1 MGESSDHAREW
12 TDEELAY
19 INEVHQRISGPLS
32 ERQLAVLRRW
42 WQGGYA
48 TDHTDEP
55 ET

>member
-1 MGESSDHAREW
+1 MSDDTGHSREW

-19 INEVHQRISGPLS
+19 IDEIQRKLSGPLS

-48 TDHTDEP
+48 RDQ
-55 ET
+55 